1 MVFQLYLFSIV
12 MTFLRPVELLAPE
25 LAVFRPMLVLQV
37 LVLMVSIGA
46 ALSAKEMAA
55 SPLHLKLL
63 GVFILVVGVSV
74 TKVEGFGPGL
84 AAMVEFAPTPMLF
97 LTTVLNLT
105 SMDRL
110 RRAGRML
117 VICVVTLSGLS
128 IYAYHTGYLAELLVY
143 REGLASALGA
153 GVFEEFNPIPA
164 QDQSP
169 GHLSRLRSFGFLNDP
184 NDFAQ
189 VMVATLPLLLVFL
202 RKGMFVRNLVV
213 VGLPASA
220 LVYATYLTHSRGA
233 LLGLASLGFF
243 GVKRRLGT
251 LKTSILVT
259 VAMTG
264 AMALDFTG
272 GRAYTA
278 DEESAG
284 GRVDAW
290 SQGMVMLRG
299 NPFFGVGYGR
309 FAEHHSHTAH
319 NSFVLCFAELGT
331 VGYFLWLGLIVL
343 VFKQLNQ
350 AIEAVKP
357 GQEAYQWALALRT
370 GLVGFFTC
378 AVFLSR
384 AYHPPVYILLAF
396 AIGAAYCSREY
407 LPGAVKG
414 RQPGPLAW
422 RATTFWLEVGSIF
435 FIYVIVVLKTLTT
448 GKSI

>member
-1 MVFQLYLFSIV
+1 
-12 MTFLRPVELLAPE
+12 
-25 LAVFRPMLVLQV
+25 
-37 LVLMVSIGA
+37 
-46 ALSAKEMAA
+46 
-55 SPLHLKLL
+55 
-63 GVFILVVGVSV
+63 
-74 TKVEGFGPGL
+74 
-84 AAMVEFAPTPMLF
+84 
-97 LTTVLNLT
+97 
-105 SMDRL
+105 
-110 RRAGRML
+110 
-117 VICVVTLSGLS
+117 VVTLAVLS
-128 IYAYHTGYLAELLVY
+128 LYAYYTGYMAELLVY
-143 REGLASALGA
+143 REGLASALGSH
-153 GVFEEFNPIPA
+153 VVEEVSPIPA
-164 QDQSP
+164 LDQSP

-189 VMVATLPLLLVFL
+189 VMVATLPLLMVFL
-202 RKGMFVRNLVV
+202 RKGMLIRNLIM

-220 LVYATYLTHSRGA
+220 LIYATFLTHSRGA
-233 LLGLASLGFF
+233 LLGLASLSFF

-251 LKTSILVT
+251 VKTSMLVAG
-259 VAMTG
+259 AMMG

-290 SQGMVMLRG
+290 SQGMIMLG
-299 NPFFGVGYGR
+299 SNPLFGVGYGR
-309 FAEHHSHTAH
+309 FAEHHTHTAH

-370 GLVGFFTC
+370 ALVGFFTC

-396 AIGAAYCSREY
+396 AIGAAYCAREY
-407 LPGAVKG
+407 LPAAVGG
-414 RQPGPLAW
+414 RPPEPLAW
-422 RATTFWLEVGSIF
+422 RATTFWLEVGTIF
-435 FIYVIVVLKTLTT
+435 FIYVIVVLKTATT